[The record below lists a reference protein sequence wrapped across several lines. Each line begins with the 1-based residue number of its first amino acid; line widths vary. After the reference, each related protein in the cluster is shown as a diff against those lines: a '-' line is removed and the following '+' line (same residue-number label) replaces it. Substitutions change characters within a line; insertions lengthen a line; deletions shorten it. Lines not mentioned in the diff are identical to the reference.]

1 MGLRFEDLM
10 VRFMFISNPFT
21 LLSEFLPPLVMQVYV
36 VLMIFAVVIGTA
48 FDLYHKQSAEFFA
61 LRRRQSNAAAQ
72 RRLGAGEI
80 ASLAIRTVGTEIATS
95 GEFCKWQRR
104 VSHLLM
110 SYGFVIYL
118 ITTILMVFVYPTAAH
133 TPIILTVLWNMGA
146 LMVLIGGCWFF
157 FFLRVN
163 VAFEGHSPFHLM
175 RADLFIGSLLASV
188 AFGLLW
194 HFVQTLH
201 YGATATLVLFSLYI
215 LFTTLLF
222 VSVPWSKFAHMFY
235 KPMAAFQKRIEEA
248 NGSSDLPR
256 PAGNSNIGR

>member
-1 MGLRFEDLM
+1 
-10 VRFMFISNPFT
+10 MFNSNPFT
-21 LLSEFLPPLVMQVYV
+21 LLTEFLPPLVMQVYV
-36 VLMIFAVVIGTA
+36 VLMIFAVAIGTA
-48 FDLYHKQSAEFFA
+48 FDLYHKQSTEFFA

-72 RRLGAGEI
+72 RWLGVGEI
-80 ASLAIRTVGTEIATS
+80 ASLAIRTVGTEVATS
-95 GEFCKWQRR
+95 GEFCKWKRR

-118 ITTILMVFVYPTAAH
+118 ITTIVMVFVYPTAAH
-133 TPIILTVLWNMGA
+133 TPIILTTLWNIGV

-163 VAFEGHSPFHLM
+163 VVYEGHSPFHLM
-175 RADLFIGSLLASV
+175 RADLFVGSLLASV

-194 HFVQTLH
+194 HFAQTVH
-201 YGATATLVLFSLYI
+201 NGATAMVLFGLYI
-215 LFTTLLF
+215 FFTTLLF

-235 KPMAAFQKRIEEA
+235 KPMAAFQKRVAEA

-256 PAGNSNIGR
+256 PAASSNIRR